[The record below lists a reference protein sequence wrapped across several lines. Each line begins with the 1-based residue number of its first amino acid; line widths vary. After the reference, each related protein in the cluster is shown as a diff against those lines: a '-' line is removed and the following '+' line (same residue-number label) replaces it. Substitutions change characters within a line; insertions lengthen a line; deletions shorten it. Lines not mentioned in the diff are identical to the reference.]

1 MFGGKKDNKSSG
13 GNQSLVGAGTTIEG
27 NIAFSGDC
35 FVDGTIK
42 GDVSAAGSEKAYLS
56 VSEEGV
62 VKGTVSVPVL
72 DLSGC
77 IEGDVYVSEK
87 AVFGA
92 SAKVIGNVHYKQV
105 EIAAG
110 AEINGQLIHDEPK
123 AGVTEIHTSSQESG
137 SYYDGAEVKTAS

>member
-1 MFGGKKDNKSSG
+1 MFGGNKDKSS
-13 GNQSLVGAGTTIEG
+13 GNQSLVGAGTKING
-27 NIAFSGDC
+27 NISFSGDC
-35 FVDGTIK
+35 YIDGTIE
-42 GDVSAAGSEKAYLS
+42 GDVSASGADKTYLS
-56 VSEEGV
+56 VSEGGV

-92 SAKVIGNVHYKQV
+92 SARVIGNVHYKQV

-123 AGVTEIHTSSQESG
+123 AGVTEIHSASSESDVFLDESG
-137 SYYDGAEVKTAS
+137 VKTAS